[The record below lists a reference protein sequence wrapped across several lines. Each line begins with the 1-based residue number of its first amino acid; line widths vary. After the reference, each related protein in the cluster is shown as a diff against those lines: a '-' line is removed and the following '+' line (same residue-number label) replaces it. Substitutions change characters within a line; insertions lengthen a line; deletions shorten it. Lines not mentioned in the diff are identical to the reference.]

1 MKKILILFI
10 LFLATALILFASS
23 FVHKTTPQ
31 KLIPFTIVLDWT
43 PNTNHT
49 GMYVALAKG
58 WYKDEGL
65 DVKILPYS
73 SGASPDV
80 LVTSGKADVGVS
92 AAEGVIADAA
102 TGNPVLSI
110 AAIIQHNSSGF
121 MALADSGIKTPKDLD
136 DKIDGGSGSPIESA

>member
-31 KLIPFTIVLDWT
+31 KLIPFSVVLDWT

-58 WYKDEGL
+58 WYKEQGL

-73 SGASPDV
+73 SASTPDV
-80 LVTSGKADVGVS
+80 LVSGGKADVGVS
-92 AAEGVIADAA
+92 SAEGVIADAA
-102 TGNPVLSI
+102 AGAPVVSI
-110 AAIIQHNSSGF
+110 AAIIAH
-121 MALADSGIKTPKDLD
+121 T
-136 DKIDGGSGSPIESA
+136 